1 MFRRTVFHVT
11 QQENP
16 IASLAVKTTRI
27 ELQRLAVEQ
36 VFEK

>member
-16 IASLAVKTTRI
+16 IASLAVKATGGK
-27 ELQRLAVEQ
+27 LQHLAVEQ
-36 VFEK
+36 VFEE